1 MYAVNL
7 ADLGVL
13 ESEGSHP
20 WGRSRPL
27 IALLGLVAALFLVSG
42 SANYA
47 PRMPAT
53 PKIAPAPVPA
63 PAPMAIPASVPP
75 AKAAD
80 GDRRAIDA
88 LSSVIAR
95 KYRISRGATR
105 EYLGHAYREAA
116 RLGLDPLLV
125 VAVISVESNF
135 NPIAESTAGAV
146 GLMQVIPRFHQ
157 DKFEPDRE
165 SILQPSTNIRIG
177 ALVLKQYIRRAG
189 GLVEG
194 LQLYNGSADDEN
206 NAYANKVLGEKDRLR
221 AALKGVVDVG
231 A

>member
-1 MYAVNL
+1 MYAVCL
-7 ADLGVL
+7 AEPGVL

-20 WGRSRPL
+20 WGRSRLL
-27 IALLGLVAALFLVSG
+27 IALAGLVAALFLVSG

-47 PRMPAT
+47 PRTPST
-53 PKIAPAPVPA
+53 PKSARARQA
-63 PAPMAIPASVPP
+63 PAPMATPASVPP

-95 KYRISRGATR
+95 KYRISRNATR
-105 EYLGHAYREAA
+105 EYLGHAYREAG
-116 RLGLDPLLV
+116 RLGLDPLLL

-165 SILQPSTNIRIG
+165 SVLQPSTNIRIG

-221 AALKGVVDVG
+221 AAIKGAVDVG